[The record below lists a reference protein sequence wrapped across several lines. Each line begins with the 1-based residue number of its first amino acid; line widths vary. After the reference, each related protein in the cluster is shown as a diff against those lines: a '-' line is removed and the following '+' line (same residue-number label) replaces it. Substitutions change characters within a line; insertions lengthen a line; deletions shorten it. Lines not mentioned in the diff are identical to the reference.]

1 MLDYKMTVK
10 QLKALCKAR
19 GIKRY
24 SQLRKA
30 ALIEL
35 LRAEDRLEAT
45 LNTYNTNQ
53 GTQEYFTSIEQL
65 LLVPPS
71 EFTEITQWIGVTQ
84 EPNEY
89 IGEFYVRAWK
99 AYVEYTS
106 ELKEAEK
113 EATKALFE
121 FNLREMNE
129 ATALLPTREANMWR
143 RNINR
148 TYGTKL
154 IKPKEYEYYALGQG
168 DGMFELP
175 DGTKY
180 RQVSC
185 KAVRRFGVYNN
196 EGEHTQTISC
206 FSEQEIKMLKLMV
219 APDTSEIRLLSTE
232 SIPIVKEYEGWF

>member
-1 MLDYKMTVK
+1 MTVK

-19 GIKRY
+19 GIRRY

-45 LNTYNTNQ
+45 LSTYTANQ
-53 GTQEYFTSIEQL
+53 GTQEYFTSIEEML
-65 LLVPPS
+65 MLPPS

-84 EPNEY
+84 EPDEY

-106 ELKEAEK
+106 DLKAVNK
-113 EATKALFE
+113 SAAKTLVTQD
-121 FNLREMNE
+121 LIEMNE
-129 ATALLPTREANMWR
+129 ATVFLPIREANKWR
-143 RNINR
+143 QNIKR
-148 TYGTKL
+148 TYGIEL
-154 IKPKEYEYYALGQG
+154 RKPEAYRYYALGHG
-168 DGMFELP
+168 DGMFEQP

-185 KAVRRFGVYNN
+185 KTVSRFGVYDS

-206 FSEQEIKMLKLMV
+206 FSEQEIKQLKSMV
-219 APDTSEIRLLSTE
+219 APGTSEIKLLSTE
-232 SIPIVKEYEGWF
+232 SMPIVKEYEGWF